1 MGLRMDQVLAG
12 RQVCE
17 KYLANG
23 KEVFCAFMDLEKAYD
38 TIGLSQMLRVYGVEE
53 NC

>member
-1 MGLRMDQVLAG
+1 MDQKFAG

-17 KYLANG
+17 KYLANQ
-23 KEVFCAFMDLEKAYD
+23 KDVFWAFIDFEKAYD
-38 TIGLSQMLRVYGVEE
+38 TIDRHSMWQMQECMEFEE